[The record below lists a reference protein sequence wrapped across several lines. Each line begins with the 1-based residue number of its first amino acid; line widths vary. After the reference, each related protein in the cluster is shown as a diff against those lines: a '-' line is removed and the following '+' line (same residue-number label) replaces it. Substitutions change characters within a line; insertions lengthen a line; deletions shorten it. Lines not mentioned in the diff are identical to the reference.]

1 MEDRE
6 WADTQSFDADFI
18 DAAHFIETGD
28 GVVHLTG
35 AGWSSLSGWAR
46 GMQWL
51 DRHVVDV
58 AVPLTASVIVSGVAL
73 WATLSLVG

>member
-1 MEDRE
+1 
-6 WADTQSFDADFI
+6 
-18 DAAHFIETGD
+18 
-28 GVVHLTG
+28 VG

-46 GMQWL
+46 WMQWL